1 MRISTR
7 GRYGL
12 RAMVELARHP
22 GDSPVLMRS
31 ISESQGIP
39 RKYLHAI
46 LTALRAGGLVRSIR
60 GSHGGYALTR
70 PAAAMTA
77 LDIVRALEGEITV
90 VNCDEGGQPCERSR
104 VCPTRT
110 LWAAIS
116 DSIAAQLGAVTL
128 AELARRGKPEGAA
141 STRAPAGARAGSGA
155 RRSAC
160 SPRRG

>member
-12 RAMVELARHP
+12 RAMVELARHH

-31 ISESQGIP
+31 ITESQGIP

-46 LTALRAGGLVRSIR
+46 LTALRSNGLVRSIR
-60 GSHGGYALTR
+60 GSRGGYALTR
-70 PAAAMTA
+70 PADEITA

-90 VNCDEGGQPCERSR
+90 VDCGESGQACERSSA
-104 VCPTRT
+104 CPTRT
-110 LWAAIS
+110 LWAAVS
-116 DSIAAQLGAVTL
+116 ASIAAQLGAVTL
-128 AELARRGKPEGAA
+128 AELARRGRSEGVVEPRAA
-141 STRAPAGARAGSGA
+141 AGVHAGAGT